1 MSDVKHYKSKSKS
14 FSNSQILAKPYKPD
28 DAKIVMNEMIQ
39 EGCYRLIKQGYITPL
54 IHIFIGY
61 QDEMTI
67 GSKGTKRLERA
78 TNLPS
83 KIMPAA
89 MELYDSI
96 VDQDRMVRRLGF
108 DFSDL
113 GDQESEQMDFFTNQE
128 EAEKER
134 KMVRMVLDIKEK
146 FGKNAILRGIDYDER
161 ATQRERNE
169 QIGGHR
175 GGES

>member
-1 MSDVKHYKSKSKS
+1 
-14 FSNSQILAKPYKPD
+14 
-28 DAKIVMNEMIQ
+28 MI
-39 EGCYRLIKQGYITPL
+39 
-54 IHIFIGY
+54 
-61 QDEMTI
+61 
-67 GSKGTKRLERA
+67 
-78 TNLPS
+78 
-83 KIMPAA
+83 
-89 MELYDSI
+89 
-96 VDQDRMVRRLGF
+96 
-108 DFSDL
+108 
-113 GDQESEQMDFFTNQE
+113 QE

>member
-1 MSDVKHYKSKSKS
+1 MEITQVQKHK
-14 FSNSQILAKPYKPD
+14 
-28 DAKIVMNEMIQ
+28 KI
-39 EGCYRLIKQGYITPL
+39 IT
-54 IHIFIGY
+54 Y
-61 QDEMTI
+61 QKV
-67 GSKGTKRLERA
+67 G
-78 TNLPS
+78 
-83 KIMPAA
+83 
-89 MELYDSI
+89 
-96 VDQDRMVRRLGF
+96 
-108 DFSDL
+108 
-113 GDQESEQMDFFTNQE
+113 DFFCVKNWLRFALENWVNEIRLRIALIQE